1 VFVVLAC
8 TTFGNWIFATGG
20 NRLSALSAGI
30 RTRRVRTV
38 LFVLSSMA
46 AGFAGLLYTSRLTS
60 IDGLS
65 GTNTELEVILA
76 IVVGGTALHGGSGG
90 VIGTVIGVFV
100 LAMAKMG
107 LVLVNV
113 PAYWYQAGIGLFL
126 VLTVAMN
133 EVVRSRLLGQAGSG

>member
-1 VFVVLAC
+1 V
-8 TTFGNWIFATGG
+8 
-20 NRLSALSAGI
+20 
-30 RTRRVRTV
+30 
-38 LFVLSSMA
+38 
-46 AGFAGLLYTSRLTS
+46 
-60 IDGLS
+60 
-65 GTNTELEVILA
+65 LA

-90 VIGTVIGVFV
+90 IIGTVIGVFV

-133 EVVRSRLLGQAGSG
+133 EVVRTRLFGQAGAG